1 MMSKTAKKSE
11 AITAYMMSKT
21 AKQSEAITAYMISKT
36 EIRIIKHCINST
48 FFVTC
53 YVMGGEYN
61 GKSVDF
67 HIKITP
73 NITDSE
79 YNSVL

>member
-1 MMSKTAKKSE
+1 MLKTAKKSE
-11 AITAYMMSKT
+11 AITAYMISKT
-21 AKQSEAITAYMISKT
+21 AKQSEAITAHMISKT
-36 EIRIIKHCINST
+36 EIKIIKHCVNSIL
-48 FFVTC
+48 FVTY

-67 HIKITP
+67 HMKITL
-73 NITDSE
+73 NIMDSE